1 MLCIWCGC
9 LLPSSPEK
17 EEARLVYRLK
27 FQRFFIVSIFE
38 GKTPRPNVRNPIYET
53 SGDDVYEELPDLL
66 RDKQHEEATYCD
78 VAPPLPSARYD
89 HLPPAPAK
97 LQDHKGE
104 GANGVSINQ
113 PSKQNDP
120 SENKKEN
127 QLALPSSS
135 SSGALSVGSS
145 EDCYTV
151 MNTAGTVT
159 VMPRSRASGLGT
171 QWGASPSGE

>member
-1 MLCIWCGC
+1 M
-9 LLPSSPEK
+9 
-17 EEARLVYRLK
+17 
-27 FQRFFIVSIFE
+27 
-38 GKTPRPNVRNPIYET
+38 RNPIYET
-53 SGDDVYEELPDLL
+53 AGDDVYEELPDLL

>member
-1 MLCIWCGC
+1 M
-9 LLPSSPEK
+9 
-17 EEARLVYRLK
+17 
-27 FQRFFIVSIFE
+27 
-38 GKTPRPNVRNPIYET
+38 RNPIYET
-53 SGDDVYEELPDLL
+53 ASNDVYEELPDLL
-66 RDKQHEEATYCD
+66 RDKQNEGATYCD

-97 LQDHKGE
+97 LQDHKGD
-104 GANGVSINQ
+104 GVNGVSITQ

-151 MNTAGTVT
+151 MNPAGTVT
-159 VMPRSRASGLGT
+159 VMPRSRASGQGT
-171 QWGASPSGE
+171 QWGGGGLTSRGMKMVCCAFTPSVEQTWPFSTNL